1 VQGSRYGAETGFA
14 AQITTPQF
22 LPDGQITQNLSSPI
36 AKNIPLVASGK
47 SVV

>member
-1 VQGSRYGAETGFA
+1 MFYGGLCFA
-14 AQITTPQF
+14 PLPYEPTQK

>member
-1 VQGSRYGAETGFA
+1 VQGSRHGAEPGLA
-14 AQITTPQF
+14 APITSPQF